1 MNHTHSSLRY
11 CCRNRVVV
19 NHFLMILKMQR
30 DIGARAKVKFLLLL
44 SLIDLSRVLSYL
56 KFKVG
61 ARGLRRAGKNAA
73 RIWITDTL
81 NYSLPGQK
89 REKERER
96 ERQKEKKSRNNSE
109 SARHASSEAFLLGR
123 KEIRVRRSK
132 KNFFSPVKTVQ
143 RELAAPETE
152 REKWKGKEKVSMA
165 EKSLRIGWN
174 VRGPRELH
182 FSEQLDNRRDGA
194 NEIFAKI
201 HRAPKQILRY
211 FTSYAWRFIT
221 GAQRLYLLNY
231 F

>member
-1 MNHTHSSLRY
+1 
-11 CCRNRVVV
+11 
-19 NHFLMILKMQR
+19 MQR
-30 DIGARAKVKFLLLL
+30 DTGARAKVKFLLLL

-123 KEIRVRRSK
+123 KEIRVEKSK

-201 HRAPKQILRY
+201 HRAPKQILQY
-211 FTSYAWRFIT
+211 FTSYAWRFII